1 MFVCY
6 TCKGTNNM
14 IKVDAFFTI
23 CNKKRRNLFSV
34 SPFLCNFTKNKKQKL
49 MIDYLAQ
56 NLWTLW
62 AVLAMVCLVL
72 ELSSGDF
79 YITCF
84 GIGAVCAL
92 VASLFALPF
101 WAQVVIFAVFSVL
114 SIYCIRPHLVH
125 MLDAKGGQRKSN
137 ADAII
142 GRVGKVTETIKAGDY
157 GRMKLDGDD
166 WKAESDETE
175 DLPVGT
181 KVRIIGRES
190 IIVKVEK
197 A

>member
-1 MFVCY
+1 MV
-6 TCKGTNNM
+6 
-14 IKVDAFFTI
+14 
-23 CNKKRRNLFSV
+23 
-34 SPFLCNFTKNKKQKL
+34 
-49 MIDYLAQ
+49 DYLLQ
-56 NLWTLW
+56 NIWTLW

-72 ELSSGDF
+72 EMSSGDF

-84 GIGAVCAL
+84 GVGALCAL
-92 VASLFALPF
+92 VASLFSLPF
-101 WAQVVIFAVFSVL
+101 WAQVIVFAVFSVL
-114 SIYCIRPHLVH
+114 SIYCVRPHLVK
-125 MLDAKGGQRKSN
+125 MLDAKGEQRKSN

-142 GRVGKVTETIKAGDY
+142 GRVGVVSETIKAGFY

-166 WKAESDETE
+166 WKAESDSTD